1 MKSMSKGGLVPCQ
14 HLHLDLC
21 SNGMDIIMATEITL
35 KNVNKYYGKNHA
47 LKDINLTIEKGM
59 FGLLGRN
66 GAGKTTLMKVL
77 ATLLTPNSGEITVCD
92 IPIEMA
98 SNVRSITGYLPQDF
112 SMYGNMKVYEA
123 MDYIGVLS
131 GLKKQERK
139 NKIPMLLEQV
149 NLQNNANT
157 KVKAMSGGMR
167 RRLGIAQAILHD
179 PKVLIVD
186 EPTAGLDT
194 EERVR
199 FRNLLCEIAEERI
212 VILST
217 HIVGDIEATCENIA
231 VLDEGKIIYQGTV
244 ASLLELSNGKIF
256 TAEISKIELEEV
268 KQKYTVTS
276 MLTMGNKI
284 NIRFIEQG
292 SKEIPFQGAVPT
304 LPNVEDAYM
313 YLMHEKRGV

>member
-1 MKSMSKGGLVPCQ
+1 
-14 HLHLDLC
+14 
-21 SNGMDIIMATEITL
+21 MATEITL

-123 MDYIGVLS
+123 MDYFGVLS
-131 GLKKQERK
+131 GLTKQERK

-186 EPTAGLDT
+186 EPTAGLDP